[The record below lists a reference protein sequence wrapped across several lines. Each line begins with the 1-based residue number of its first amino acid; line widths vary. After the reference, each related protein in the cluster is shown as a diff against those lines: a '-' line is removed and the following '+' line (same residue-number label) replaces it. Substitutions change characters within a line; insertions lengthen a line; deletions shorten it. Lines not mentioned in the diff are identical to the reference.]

1 MVYARSMSM
10 ISLARSERTE
20 LCDLMLDLGP
30 DAPTVPDGWKVLDL
44 AAHLV
49 VRERDVWAA
58 PGIVLGGPFKAM
70 LEAAMRRRRRHGLE
84 DLVDTIRAGPPRWW
98 KYLPAGAQ
106 LSEYYIHH
114 EDVRRANGHHP
125 RTGTRDLDDG
135 LARLLTAMAPRIL
148 RTVEAGVELTWHRGV
163 LYRHGSEPRAI
174 LEGPPGE
181 LLLYLTGRR
190 QVAEVGMGGDETA
203 RDVLECS
210 DLRL

>member
-1 MVYARSMSM
+1 MLYARSMSI

-30 DAPTVPDGWKVLDL
+30 EAPTIPDGWNVLDL

-58 PGIVLGGPFKAM
+58 PGIMLGGPFKTM
-70 LEAAMRRRRRHGLE
+70 LEAAMRRRRRDGLE
-84 DLVDTIRAGPPRWW
+84 YLVDTIRSGPPRWW

-114 EDVRRANGHHP
+114 EDVRRANGHQP
-125 RTGTRDLDDG
+125 RTEKQDLDEG

-148 RTVEAGVELTWHRGV
+148 RSLEAGVDLTWHGDV
-163 LYRHGSEPRAI
+163 VYRHGSGPRVI

-190 QVAEVGMGGDETA
+190 QVAEVEMGGDEAA
-203 RDVLECS
+203 REVLENA
-210 DLRL
+210 DLTL

>member
-1 MVYARSMSM
+1 MLYARPMSM
-10 ISLARSERTE
+10 ISLARSERTD

-30 DAPTVPDGWKVLDL
+30 EAPTVPEGWNVVDL

-58 PGIVLGGPFKAM
+58 PGIMLGGPFKAM
-70 LEAAMRRRRRHGLE
+70 LETGMRRRRRQGLE
-84 DLVDTIRAGPPRWW
+84 SLVDTIRTGPPRWW
-98 KYLPAGAQ
+98 KHLPAGAQ

-114 EDVRRANGHHP
+114 EDVRRASGHQP
-125 RTGTRDLDDG
+125 RMANRDLDEG
-135 LARLLTAMAPRIL
+135 LARLVTAMAPRIL
-148 RTVEAGVELTWHRGV
+148 RSVESGVDLTWDGGV

-190 QVAEVGMGGDETA
+190 QVAEVEIGGDETA
-203 RDVLECS
+203 RDVLGAT
-210 DLRL
+210 DLTL

>member
-1 MVYARSMSM
+1 M

-30 DAPTVPDGWKVLDL
+30 DAATVPDGWKVRDL

-49 VRERDVWAA
+49 VRERDAWAA
-58 PGIVLGGPFKAM
+58 PGIVLGGPFKTM
-70 LEAAMRRRRRHGLE
+70 LEAAMQRRRRQGLE
-84 DLVDTIRAGPPRWW
+84 DLVDTIRTGPPRWW

-114 EDVRRANGHHP
+114 EDVRRANNHQP
-125 RTGTRDLDDG
+125 RTEDRDLDEG
-135 LARLLTAMAPRIL
+135 LARLLTAMAPRVL
-148 RTVEAGVELTWHRGV
+148 RTVESGVDLIWEGRV

-174 LEGPPGE
+174 LDGPPGE

-190 QVAEVGMGGDETA
+190 QIAEVEIGGDETA
-203 RDVLECS
+203 RDVLENT
-210 DLRL
+210 DLTL